1 MPGGWGSA
9 KNKIRIGVFWDGIQ
23 YNSDKSQ
30 ARITDPRIAI
40 DRGVNIDDSSNSLSW
55 SGGAVTDGSD
65 SNINVDGSGEK
76 RIKNV
81 SGQWQ
86 TLSYTDTT
94 TVSFSAEFAG
104 VNYAGGTLY
113 ASKSVTFPKRA
124 VSKPDAPS
132 GLSMSGSESS
142 RTFTW
147 TITST
152 TAAPVVSTTV
162 YRSIN
167 DEAFLN
173 VATVNSP
180 TTTITVTDLPVNS
193 KIVYRF
199 FTKNAAG
206 ESTGYVDSEAIY
218 TTPTA
223 PSNVSA
229 VKLADGTIQVSYDDS
244 SAYETGFKI
253 QDSPDGSTWSDAVAS
268 TTDRPWIHTS
278 PNTSVTH
285 RYRVQAIAPGGL
297 VSAWSNTSN
306 VIQLL
311 AKPNAPTNLGP
322 TGARPPSEALT
333 LSYTHN
339 PTDSSPQTQR
349 NIQYQFS
356 SNGGASWSA
365 WTDLVTS
372 STSSQ
377 TYTVAAGTFGV
388 GLLKWRVR
396 TKGLHVDWSDYSA
409 ESVVPLTTRPT
420 TTILEPTSPFHSS
433 RLVVELGYADSYS
446 AQSSATVRVYNDDT
460 NVLLFSRVESG
471 PVLEFDFSG
480 HPLPEGNY
488 RIEASTT
495 NGAGLSS
502 EIVSEVVEVEYP
514 PPATPDVFA
523 TAWDEV
529 AGSLTISTSNA
540 AGDGTTTVDTVS
552 QTLYRVVDGVREP
565 IATFDPDASFLDETP
580 VTSGPS
586 YVLVAWSA
594 EGASAEYAFTVDPD
608 PGVQRWVYLNKP
620 SVRARF
626 RAGIQRKRSASLAQS
641 VSNYAG
647 RAEAVSTY
655 GEAVTEGSSFSMVL
669 LLAEGTDWMQLR
681 KVVLTPGDAIVRTPD
696 GLRFWAA
703 VPTTEAT
710 DSDLIYQQA
719 TLQLVHVGQ

>member
-9 KNKIRIGVFWDGIQ
+9 KNKIRIGVFWDGIE
-23 YNSDKSQ
+23 YNGDKSQ
-30 ARITDPRIAI
+30 ARITDPRVTI
-40 DRGVNIDDSSNSLSW
+40 DRGVNIDDSSNSLEW

-76 RIKNV
+76 RVKNLT
-81 SGQWQ
+81 GQWQ
-86 TLSYTDTT
+86 TLSYTDET
-94 TVSFSAEFAG
+94 TVSFSASFAG
-104 VNYAGGTLY
+104 INYAGGTLT
-113 ASKSVTFPKRA
+113 ASKNVTFPKRA
-124 VSKPDAPS
+124 VSKPAAPS
-132 GLSMSGSESS
+132 SLGMTGSGSS

-152 TAAPVVSTTV
+152 TAAPVASTTV

-167 DEAFLN
+167 GGSFLN

-180 TTTITVTDLPVNS
+180 TTTLTVTGLPVNS
-193 KIVYRF
+193 KLVYRF

-206 ESTGYVDSEAIY
+206 ESTGYVDSAAIY

-229 VKLADGTIQVSYDDS
+229 VKLADGTIQVNYNDN
-244 SAYETGFKI
+244 SAYETGFQI
-253 QDSPDGSTWSDAVAS
+253 QDSPDGTTWSDAVAS
-268 TTDRPWIHTS
+268 TTNRPWIHTS

-285 RYRVQAIAPGGL
+285 RYQVRAIAPGGL
-297 VSAWSNTSN
+297 TSGWSNTSN
-306 VIQLL
+306 IIQLL

-322 TGARPPSEALT
+322 TSAKPPSEVIT
-333 LSYTHN
+333 LSWSHN

-356 SNGGASWSA
+356 SDGGASWGGV
-365 WTDLVTS
+365 TPLVTS
-372 STSSQ
+372 STSAQ
-377 TYTVAAGTFGV
+377 TYAVAADTWGV
-388 GLLKWRVR
+388 GMVRWQVR
-396 TKGLHVDWSDYSA
+396 TKGLHADWSDFSA
-409 ESVVPLTTRPT
+409 FSYLTLTTRPT
-420 TTILEPTSPFHSS
+420 TTILEPSSPFHSS

-446 AQSSATVRVYNDDT
+446 AQSSATVRVYSDDT
-460 NVLLFSRVESG
+460 NELVFSRAESG
-471 PVLEFDFSG
+471 PVLEFDFTG
-480 HPLPEGNY
+480 TPLPEGNY

-502 EIVSEVVEVEYP
+502 EIVSEAIEVEYLP
-514 PPATPDVFA
+514 PVAPDVFS

-529 AGSLTISTSNA
+529 AGSLTISTSNSP
-540 AGDGTTTVDTVS
+540 GDGTTTVDTVS
-552 QTLYRVVDGVREP
+552 QTLYRIVDGAREAV
-565 IATFDPDASFLDETP
+565 ATFDPDASILDDTP
-580 VTSGPS
+580 ITSGPS

-594 EGASAEYAFTVDPD
+594 DGAAAEYAFTVDPD
-608 PGVQRWVYLNKP
+608 PAVQRWVYLNKP
-620 SVRARF
+620 SARARF
-626 RAGIQRKRSASLAQS
+626 RAGIQRKRSASLAQG
-641 VSNYAG
+641 VSHYAG

-655 GEAVTEGSSFSMVL
+655 GEAITEGSSFSVVL
-669 LLAEGTDWMQLR
+669 LLAEGTDWTQLR
-681 KVVLTPGDAIVRTPD
+681 EVVLTPGDAIVRTPD